1 MLGTIDSSLLSSTL
15 SSDEWRDTMP
25 TTLRN
30 LLYGIAVAALFIA
43 LCHVLDAAELHTVPY
58 RYL

>member
-1 MLGTIDSSLLSSTL
+1 MLI
-15 SSDEWRDTMP
+15 
-25 TTLRN
+25 TLRN

-43 LCHVLDAAELHTVPY
+43 LFNALDAAQLHTVPY